1 MDEADRL
8 LLQEHLARVEQRIA
22 DSERIIARERA
33 SIAGLQRANLEVKSA
48 RELLAQFERLLAMQI
63 ADRDRLRRELGSDHV
78 Q

>member
-1 MDEADRL
+1 
-8 LLQEHLARVEQRIA
+8 LQEHLARVEQRIA

-33 SIAGLQRANLEVKSA
+33 SIARLERANLEVKSA
-48 RELLAQFERLLAMQI
+48 RELLAQFERLLALQI